1 MIHATCAEGTSM
13 LFNPNEEVWV
23 CDDVIAGEYIVN
35 DYSGFA
41 KAVVVPGV
49 HVSYK
54 VDNKDVWSATKIVS
68 VKIVPVC
75 S

>member
-1 MIHATCAEGTSM
+1 MIHATFADGTTM

-23 CDDVIAGEYIVN
+23 CDDVIAGEYI
-35 DYSGFA
+35 SGEREGFA
-41 KAVVVPGV
+41 TNFIKPGV

-54 VDNKDVWSATKIVS
+54 VDNEDVWSATKIVS
-68 VKIVPVC
+68 VTILPDC